1 MSRPRF
7 LADNDLNDA
16 IVRGTLRREPAIEFA
31 RLREFGLEELPDVDV
46 LRFAAREGWI
56 VVSHD
61 VNTMTAAAYTLLA
74 AHEPIGGLL
83 LVHQASAVAPILDSL
98 VLIWTASEAEEWIG
112 LVEFLP
118 L

>member
-16 IVRGTLRREPAIEFA
+16 IVRGVARREPSIEFL
-31 RLREFGLEELPDVDV
+31 RLRELGLDRLPDPEV
-46 LRFAAREGWI
+46 LQFAARENWI

-61 VNTMTAAAYTLLA
+61 VNSMTAAAFGLLTSNQA
-74 AHEPIGGLL
+74 MHGLL
-83 LVHQASAVAPILDSL
+83 LVHQSDPIAPIIDSL
-98 VLIWTASEAEEWIG
+98 VLIWSASEAEEWSG

>member
-16 IVRGTLRREPAIEFA
+16 IVRGVMRREPGIEFV
-31 RLREFGLEELPDVDV
+31 RLRKLGLEKTPDRAV
-46 LRFAAREGWI
+46 LEFAAREQWI

-61 VNTMTAAAYTLLA
+61 VNTMTAAALA
-74 AHEPIGGLL
+74 ILDAGQEMHGLL
-83 LVHQASAVAPILDSL
+83 LVHQSDPIAPTIDSL
-98 VLIWTASEAEEWIG
+98 MLIWSASEADEWIG
-112 LVEFLP
+112 LVEHLP

>member
-31 RLREFGLEELPDVDV
+31 RLREFGLEQLPDLDV
-46 LRFAAREGWI
+46 LRLAARERWI

-61 VNTMTAAAYTLLA
+61 VSSMTSAAHSMLA
-74 AHEPIGGLL
+74 ANEPIGGLL
-83 LVHQASAVAPILDSL
+83 LVHQASAIAPVLDSL
-98 VLIWTASEAEEWIG
+98 VLIWSASEAKEWVG

>member
-16 IVRGTLRREPAIEFA
+16 IVRGVARREGAVEFA
-31 RLREFGLEELPDVDV
+31 RLRELGLERNSDQEV
-46 LRFAAREGWI
+46 LRFAGREHWF

-61 VNTMTAAAYTLLA
+61 VSSMTAAAFGLLA
-74 AHEPIGGLL
+74 GSEPMNGLL
-83 LVHQASAVAPILDSL
+83 LVDQRDPVAPTIDSL

-112 LVEFLP
+112 LVEHLP

>member
-16 IVRGTLRREPAIEFA
+16 IVLGVLRREPAIEFK
-31 RLREFGLEELPDVDV
+31 RLRDLRLAALPDDAV
-46 LRFAAREGWI
+46 LDYAARENWI

-61 VNTMTAAAYTLLA
+61 VNTMTDVAFNRLSSQMTMN
-74 AHEPIGGLL
+74 GLF
-83 LVHQASAVAPILDSL
+83 LVHQRTPLGPVIEDL
-98 VLIWTASEAEEWIG
+98 VLIWADSEAEEWTQQ
-112 LVEFLP
+112 VRFLP

>member
-16 IVRGTLRREPAIEFA
+16 IILGTLRREPAVEFT
-31 RLREFGLEELPDVDV
+31 RLRELGLGQLPDADV
-46 LRFAAREGWI
+46 LRFAARESWI

-61 VNTMTAAAYTLLA
+61 VNSMTAAAYSLLA
-74 AHEPIGGLL
+74 ANEQVGGLL
-83 LVHQASAVAPILDSL
+83 LVHQACAIAPIIDSL
-98 VLIWTASEAEEWIG
+98 VLIWSASEAEEWVG